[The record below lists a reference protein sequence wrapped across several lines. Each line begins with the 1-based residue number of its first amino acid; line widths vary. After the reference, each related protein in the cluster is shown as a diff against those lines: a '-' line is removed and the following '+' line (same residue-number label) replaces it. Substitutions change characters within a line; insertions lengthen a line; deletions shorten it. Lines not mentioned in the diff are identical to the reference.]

1 MKKLGGSATLPPAEL
16 VKEEEGKDEGEQSL
30 PRGTN
35 VDPPAPP
42 PTEESLATRFAVS
55 VCLS

>member
-16 VKEEEGKDEGEQSL
+16 MKEDEDKGEPIL